1 VSRTIRVGI
10 GLPNTFEDAGR
21 DLVLEWARKADAG
34 PFTSL
39 GVLDRLVYTS
49 LDPLV
54 SLGAVAALTQ
64 RIRLVTMIVASPL
77 RNTAIL
83 AKQAA
88 TLDVLS
94 NGRLT
99 LGVALGAR
107 KGDYDTAG
115 VDFHT
120 RSDRMTQQLMDFRR
134 IWSGDTIGP
143 KPVQPNGPEVLVGGT
158 TDVVFSRV
166 ARYADGYVHGG
177 GPPRAFAGPAA
188 KARAAWKDCGRPG
201 QPQVWGQG
209 YFALGEGTQEPGQE
223 YLRHYYAF
231 TGPFAE
237 KIAEGLLTTPQAI
250 LQFIRGYED
259 AGCDELV
266 LLPAVSGLD
275 QVDRLADVIG

>member
-10 GLPNTFEDAGR
+10 GLPNTLRDAGR
-21 DLVLEWARKADAG
+21 DLVLEWARRADAG
-34 PFTSL
+34 PFSSL
-39 GVLDRLVYTS
+39 GVLDRLVYPS

-54 SLGAVAALTQ
+54 SLGAVAALT
-64 RIRLVTMIVASPL
+64 RRVRLVTMIIASPL

-99 LGVALGAR
+99 LGLALGAR
-107 KGDYDTAG
+107 KSDYDAAG

-120 RSDRMTQQLMDFRR
+120 RGERMAHQLADFRR
-134 IWSGDTIGP
+134 IWSGEPIGP
-143 KPVQPNGPEVLVGGT
+143 KPVQPNGPDVLVGGT

-177 GPPRAFAGPAA
+177 GPPRAFASAAA
-188 KARAAWKDCGRPG
+188 KARAAWKDCGRPD
-201 QPQVWGQG
+201 QPQLWGQG
-209 YFALGEGTQEPGQE
+209 YFALGSGTKEPGME
-223 YLRHYYAF
+223 YLRHYYSF

-259 AGCDELV
+259 AGCDQLV
-266 LLPAVSGLD
+266 LLPAVSGIE
-275 QVDRLADVIG
+275 QVDRLADVLG